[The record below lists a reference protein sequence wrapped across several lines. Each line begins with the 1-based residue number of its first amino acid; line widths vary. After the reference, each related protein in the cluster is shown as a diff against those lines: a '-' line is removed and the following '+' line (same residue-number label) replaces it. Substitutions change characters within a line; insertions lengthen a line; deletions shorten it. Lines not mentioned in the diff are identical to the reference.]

1 MASVNQIVTENILK
15 MIQSGEILS
24 WEQAFIRTKRNV
36 NSKKNY
42 SLLNQLMLS
51 GDRSELFITPKKA
64 GEIGLDFTGV
74 KTRIVTFWGTVDKV
88 IDGEKWAYGRFTT
101 VDEDMLELTEE
112 EISQLPEI
120 KIPNISLR
128 QCRELLIL
136 TNRFDDVENILAS
149 LPESTDEEKATKRIL
164 TNYWEYST
172 DFERDHKS
180 LGLITGAL
188 GMTEDE
194 VDDFFIAASKL

>member
-1 MASVNQIVTENILK
+1 MAEFKKYLMKNQNDYRPDVNDHEVALIK
-15 MIQSGEILS
+15 SGA
-24 WEQAFIRTKRNV
+24 Q
-36 NSKKNY
+36 
-42 SLLNQLMLS
+42 
-51 GDRSELFITPKKA
+51 GD
-64 GEIGLDFTGV
+64 
-74 KTRIVTFWGTVDKV
+74 
-88 IDGEKWAYGRFTT
+88 WAYGRFSII
-101 VDEDMLELTEE
+101 DEDMIDLTEE
-112 EISQLPEI
+112 EKLELP
-120 KIPNISLR
+120 KRDIPKISLR

-172 DFERDHKS
+172 EFERGHKS

-194 VDDFFIAASKL
+194 VDDFFIAASNL

>member
-1 MASVNQIVTENILK
+1 MAEFKKYLMKNQNDYRPDVDNHEVILVK
-15 MIQSGEILS
+15 STPQ
-24 WEQAFIRTKRNV
+24 
-36 NSKKNY
+36 
-42 SLLNQLMLS
+42 
-51 GDRSELFITPKKA
+51 GD
-64 GEIGLDFTGV
+64 
-74 KTRIVTFWGTVDKV
+74 
-88 IDGEKWAYGRFTT
+88 WAYGRFSII
-101 VDEDMLELTEE
+101 DEDMIDLTEE
-112 EISQLPEI
+112 EKFELP
-120 KIPNISLR
+120 KRDIPKISLR

-180 LGLITGAL
+180 LGLITEAL
-188 GMTEDE
+188 GMSEDE

>member
-1 MASVNQIVTENILK
+1 MAEYRKYKMNSSQDYRPNIEKHEVRL
-15 MIQSGEILS
+15 
-24 WEQAFIRTKRNV
+24 V
-36 NSKKNY
+36 
-42 SLLNQLMLS
+42 
-51 GDRSELFITPKKA
+51 
-64 GEIGLDFTGV
+64 
-74 KTRIVTFWGTVDKV
+74 KV
-88 IDGEKWAYGRFTT
+88 IDGEDWAYGKFTT
-101 VDEDMLELTEE
+101 IDEDMVELTED

-180 LGLITGAL
+180 LGLITEAL
-188 GMTEDE
+188 GMSEDE

>member
-1 MASVNQIVTENILK
+1 MAEFKKYK
-15 MIQSGEILS
+15 MNSPQDSRPDIEKHEVRLVRVINGE
-24 WEQAFIRTKRNV
+24 
-36 NSKKNY
+36 
-42 SLLNQLMLS
+42 
-51 GDRSELFITPKKA
+51 D
-64 GEIGLDFTGV
+64 
-74 KTRIVTFWGTVDKV
+74 
-88 IDGEKWAYGRFTT
+88 WAYGNFSIT
-101 VDEDMLELTEE
+101 DEDMIDLTEE
-112 EISQLPEI
+112 EKLELP
-120 KIPNISLR
+120 KRNIPKISLR

-136 TNRFDDVENILAS
+136 TSRFDDVENILAS

-188 GMTEDE
+188 DMTEDE

>member
-1 MASVNQIVTENILK
+1 MAEFKKYKMNSSQDYRPNIEKHEVRLV
-15 MIQSGEILS
+15 
-24 WEQAFIRTKRNV
+24 R
-36 NSKKNY
+36 
-42 SLLNQLMLS
+42 
-51 GDRSELFITPKKA
+51 
-64 GEIGLDFTGV
+64 
-74 KTRIVTFWGTVDKV
+74 V
-88 IDGEKWAYGRFTT
+88 IDGEDWAYGRFSII
-101 VDEDMLELTEE
+101 DEDMIDMTEE
-112 EISQLPEI
+112 EKFELP
-120 KIPNISLR
+120 KRDIPKISLR

-136 TNRFDDVENILAS
+136 TNKFDDVENILAS

>member
-1 MASVNQIVTENILK
+1 MAEFKKYLMKDQNDYRPDVNNHEVALIKSN
-15 MIQSGEILS
+15 
-24 WEQAFIRTKRNV
+24 
-36 NSKKNY
+36 
-42 SLLNQLMLS
+42 NQ
-51 GDRSELFITPKKA
+51 GD
-64 GEIGLDFTGV
+64 
-74 KTRIVTFWGTVDKV
+74 
-88 IDGEKWAYGRFTT
+88 WAYGRFSII
-101 VDEDMLELTEE
+101 DEDMIDLTEE
-112 EISQLPEI
+112 EKLELP
-120 KIPNISLR
+120 KRDIPKISLR

-136 TNRFDDVENILAS
+136 TSRFDDVENILAS